1 VLEEKIMFRFAQTI
15 APRLIVAKER
25 LMAKGWPDPC
35 IEVGYRDFVY
45 WAYVYLDNTD
55 FPLFLPGNIFGA
67 TIEEILAKID
77 SALDQ
82 APTKTEK
89 IMDLAGALGALSPIE
104 KELLGTHWFDAQ
116 RAIER
121 LGDCRSQD
129 S

>member
-1 VLEEKIMFRFAQTI
+1 LGLRV
-15 APRLIVAKER
+15 PRQHR
-25 LMAKGWPDPC
+25 LSA
-35 IEVGYRDFVY
+35 FSS
-45 WAYVYLDNTD
+45 
-55 FPLFLPGNIFGA
+55 GNIFGA
-67 TIEEILAKID
+67 TIEEILGKID

-82 APTKTEK
+82 APTRTEK
-89 IMDLAGALGALSPIE
+89 IMDPAGALGALSSIE